1 MKTMPPA
8 PQQGQPSDNHMAP
21 LWIVAGLFVVV
32 LIGWYFFKRPILSA
46 FTTFKL
52 LEINLLMTGLPTSS
66 LHLAKQIII
75 TNDPVNL
82 TEQQLFFIANT
93 VGNYL
98 AIPVAI
104 ILLIFTFLLFRKSIG
119 VRFRRIYT
127 MKSLLKFE
135 NSNWP
140 QTSPI
145 LDLDLITEDI
155 NKGPWAMAMT
165 PMQFAKAHQLIKVQ
179 KQTVQE
185 GMLAKDIKLEAILI
199 KPKALQLFTRQVGP
213 MWQGVDALNMHTKAL
228 YAAFAARTG
237 NDVIGARH
245 LLMQIAASSK
255 TKKLDFTGV
264 KELLEKHR
272 NNKAVLSITEQHA
285 FVLTVMASML
295 ELARSVGVQAS
306 ADFLW
311 LKPIDRR
318 VWFMLNA
325 VGRQTPTVEI
335 AGPFAHWL
343 VEKRLQRKIVTPMV
357 EEAVKAFDEAL
368 KEVIYKPDEE

>member
-1 MKTMPPA
+1 
-8 PQQGQPSDNHMAP
+8 MAP

-272 NNKAVLSITEQHA
+272 NNKAVLAITEQHA

-368 KEVIYKPDEE
+368 KEVIYKPD